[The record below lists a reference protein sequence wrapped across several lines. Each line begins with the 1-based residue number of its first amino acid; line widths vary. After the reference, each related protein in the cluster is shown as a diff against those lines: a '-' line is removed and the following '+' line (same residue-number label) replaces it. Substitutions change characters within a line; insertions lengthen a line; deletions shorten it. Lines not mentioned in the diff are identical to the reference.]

1 MNKKSIIYII
11 IAIIALIAII
21 GVSAYY
27 FGFFN
32 ETTDFDNAFMRGT
45 FQGQVVENP
54 LSKELN
60 KSDFKNWSAS
70 YTNNESN
77 ITYNMSCVKDGQFM
91 LDLYQLQGLQAPEVR
106 KLGDNEWKIYYSQA
120 VPTTGNESNVTSNQT
135 IDVYI
140 CTAERDDATY
150 IINIMSYDKVQCDG
164 SLYCELYEDHIE
176 PLLKSISLKDG
187 SDAPEM
193 YEVLNVTKDDYK
205 QLKDYIE
212 QVISPYDNDY
222 DKLKAIEEMLS
233 TYHYTTNPV
242 ELDREHFMDD
252 FLLDKKEGYCTYF
265 ATAFTL
271 ISRYLGL
278 PARYVQGYVVTFD
291 GKTADVLKEN
301 AHAWPEVYFE
311 GVGWVPFEPTPTFYN
326 ERYVSHSKGIQ
337 KGTTNNYY
345 QSYYGN
351 NQNIQEPNLDNIDV
365 SQSQKKLPAKKIGY
379 AALLLL
385 LLIAFTY
392 VLSGIIR
399 KTRYRKMNDNEK
411 VIYILQMVIMFL
423 SFIGLQTMEGETL
436 QEFFHRNTDN
446 NLNNRLNQILC
457 IYQEVRYKQIPPTAE
472 QLVLMRE
479 AGNDIYFMIFKK
491 IKKRAI
497 ILRFTVY
504 DFSFSK
510 KHRRIL

>member
-45 FQGQVVENP
+45 FHGQVVENP

-60 KSDFKNWSAS
+60 KSDFKNW
-70 YTNNESN
+70 

-176 PLLKSISLKDG
+176 PLLKSISLKDS

-212 QVISPYDNDY
+212 QV
-222 DKLKAIEEMLS
+222 K
-233 TYHYTTNPV
+233 
-242 ELDREHFMDD
+242 
-252 FLLDKKEGYCTYF
+252 
-265 ATAFTL
+265 
-271 ISRYLGL
+271 
-278 PARYVQGYVVTFD
+278 
-291 GKTADVLKEN
+291 
-301 AHAWPEVYFE
+301 
-311 GVGWVPFEPTPTFYN
+311 
-326 ERYVSHSKGIQ
+326 
-337 KGTTNNYY
+337 
-345 QSYYGN
+345 
-351 NQNIQEPNLDNIDV
+351 
-365 SQSQKKLPAKKIGY
+365 
-379 AALLLL
+379 
-385 LLIAFTY
+385 
-392 VLSGIIR
+392 
-399 KTRYRKMNDNEK
+399 
-411 VIYILQMVIMFL
+411 
-423 SFIGLQTMEGETL
+423 
-436 QEFFHRNTDN
+436 
-446 NLNNRLNQILC
+446 
-457 IYQEVRYKQIPPTAE
+457 
-472 QLVLMRE
+472 
-479 AGNDIYFMIFKK
+479 AGNVTAME
-491 IKKRAI
+491 
-497 ILRFTVY
+497 
-504 DFSFSK
+504 
-510 KHRRIL
+510 

>member
-21 GVSAYY
+21 GVSANY

-45 FQGQVVENP
+45 FHGQVVENP

-212 QVISPYDNDY
+212 QV
-222 DKLKAIEEMLS
+222 K
-233 TYHYTTNPV
+233 
-242 ELDREHFMDD
+242 
-252 FLLDKKEGYCTYF
+252 
-265 ATAFTL
+265 
-271 ISRYLGL
+271 
-278 PARYVQGYVVTFD
+278 
-291 GKTADVLKEN
+291 
-301 AHAWPEVYFE
+301 
-311 GVGWVPFEPTPTFYN
+311 
-326 ERYVSHSKGIQ
+326 
-337 KGTTNNYY
+337 
-345 QSYYGN
+345 
-351 NQNIQEPNLDNIDV
+351 
-365 SQSQKKLPAKKIGY
+365 
-379 AALLLL
+379 
-385 LLIAFTY
+385 
-392 VLSGIIR
+392 
-399 KTRYRKMNDNEK
+399 
-411 VIYILQMVIMFL
+411 
-423 SFIGLQTMEGETL
+423 
-436 QEFFHRNTDN
+436 
-446 NLNNRLNQILC
+446 
-457 IYQEVRYKQIPPTAE
+457 
-472 QLVLMRE
+472 
-479 AGNDIYFMIFKK
+479 AGNVTAME
-491 IKKRAI
+491 
-497 ILRFTVY
+497 
-504 DFSFSK
+504 
-510 KHRRIL
+510 

>member
-21 GVSAYY
+21 GVSANY
-27 FGFFN
+27 FGFFD

-140 CTAERDDATY
+140 CAAERDDATY
-150 IINIMSYDKVQCDG
+150 IINIMSYSNEIQCDG

-212 QVISPYDNDY
+212 QV
-222 DKLKAIEEMLS
+222 K
-233 TYHYTTNPV
+233 
-242 ELDREHFMDD
+242 
-252 FLLDKKEGYCTYF
+252 
-265 ATAFTL
+265 
-271 ISRYLGL
+271 
-278 PARYVQGYVVTFD
+278 
-291 GKTADVLKEN
+291 
-301 AHAWPEVYFE
+301 
-311 GVGWVPFEPTPTFYN
+311 
-326 ERYVSHSKGIQ
+326 
-337 KGTTNNYY
+337 
-345 QSYYGN
+345 
-351 NQNIQEPNLDNIDV
+351 
-365 SQSQKKLPAKKIGY
+365 
-379 AALLLL
+379 
-385 LLIAFTY
+385 
-392 VLSGIIR
+392 
-399 KTRYRKMNDNEK
+399 
-411 VIYILQMVIMFL
+411 
-423 SFIGLQTMEGETL
+423 
-436 QEFFHRNTDN
+436 
-446 NLNNRLNQILC
+446 
-457 IYQEVRYKQIPPTAE
+457 
-472 QLVLMRE
+472 
-479 AGNDIYFMIFKK
+479 AGNVTAME
-491 IKKRAI
+491 
-497 ILRFTVY
+497 
-504 DFSFSK
+504 
-510 KHRRIL
+510 

>member
-150 IINIMSYDKVQCDG
+150 IINIMSYDDKVQCDG

-212 QVISPYDNDY
+212 QV
-222 DKLKAIEEMLS
+222 K
-233 TYHYTTNPV
+233 
-242 ELDREHFMDD
+242 
-252 FLLDKKEGYCTYF
+252 
-265 ATAFTL
+265 
-271 ISRYLGL
+271 
-278 PARYVQGYVVTFD
+278 
-291 GKTADVLKEN
+291 
-301 AHAWPEVYFE
+301 
-311 GVGWVPFEPTPTFYN
+311 
-326 ERYVSHSKGIQ
+326 
-337 KGTTNNYY
+337 
-345 QSYYGN
+345 
-351 NQNIQEPNLDNIDV
+351 
-365 SQSQKKLPAKKIGY
+365 
-379 AALLLL
+379 
-385 LLIAFTY
+385 
-392 VLSGIIR
+392 
-399 KTRYRKMNDNEK
+399 
-411 VIYILQMVIMFL
+411 
-423 SFIGLQTMEGETL
+423 
-436 QEFFHRNTDN
+436 
-446 NLNNRLNQILC
+446 
-457 IYQEVRYKQIPPTAE
+457 
-472 QLVLMRE
+472 
-479 AGNDIYFMIFKK
+479 AGNVTAME
-491 IKKRAI
+491 
-497 ILRFTVY
+497 
-504 DFSFSK
+504 
-510 KHRRIL
+510 

>member
-150 IINIMSYDKVQCDG
+150 IINYDKVQCDG

-212 QVISPYDNDY
+212 QV
-222 DKLKAIEEMLS
+222 K
-233 TYHYTTNPV
+233 
-242 ELDREHFMDD
+242 
-252 FLLDKKEGYCTYF
+252 
-265 ATAFTL
+265 
-271 ISRYLGL
+271 
-278 PARYVQGYVVTFD
+278 
-291 GKTADVLKEN
+291 
-301 AHAWPEVYFE
+301 
-311 GVGWVPFEPTPTFYN
+311 
-326 ERYVSHSKGIQ
+326 
-337 KGTTNNYY
+337 
-345 QSYYGN
+345 
-351 NQNIQEPNLDNIDV
+351 
-365 SQSQKKLPAKKIGY
+365 
-379 AALLLL
+379 
-385 LLIAFTY
+385 
-392 VLSGIIR
+392 
-399 KTRYRKMNDNEK
+399 
-411 VIYILQMVIMFL
+411 
-423 SFIGLQTMEGETL
+423 
-436 QEFFHRNTDN
+436 
-446 NLNNRLNQILC
+446 
-457 IYQEVRYKQIPPTAE
+457 
-472 QLVLMRE
+472 
-479 AGNDIYFMIFKK
+479 AGNVTAME
-491 IKKRAI
+491 
-497 ILRFTVY
+497 
-504 DFSFSK
+504 
-510 KHRRIL
+510 